1 MPDITTEI
9 AIVTKFQTNGVEI
22 EAPALTAGHL
32 LEAQEQV
39 GTQITWTDIQAD
51 CAKGHYAEPTG
62 KRHRIAVVD
71 LGVLSAREALDLASW
86 VNGIIA

>member
-1 MPDITTEI
+1 MTEI
-9 AIVTKFQTNGVEI
+9 AIVTKFQTNSAEI
-22 EAPALTAGHL
+22 EAPELTAGHL

-51 CAKGHYAEPTG
+51 CAKGRYTDGSG
-62 KRHRIAVVD
+62 KEHRIAVAD